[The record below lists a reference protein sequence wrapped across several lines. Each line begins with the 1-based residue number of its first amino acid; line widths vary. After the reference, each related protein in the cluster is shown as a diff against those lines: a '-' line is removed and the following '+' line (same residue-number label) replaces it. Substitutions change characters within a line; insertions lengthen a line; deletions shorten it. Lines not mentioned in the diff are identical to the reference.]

1 MKLTKEDKDA
11 IFEGVMSSLGTLVG
25 KMLTEAEERVS
36 KVDEDGYVLVR
47 DFGDNEDFFVL
58 AKKMHNQ
65 DMDYAQVWLG
75 QKVDDNE
82 YDAYVF
88 LFAPKMDK
96 ITVIKRTADKVKSDG
111 AKNAMTKKLAALG
124 LDGAKIRDIYVDEDD
139 VKSAVENVNK
149 DNAKFLAALTKA
161 VFGAEAVIDEPKKE

>member
-47 DFGDNEDFFVL
+47 DFGENEDFFVL

-65 DMDYAQVWLG
+65 DMDYA
-75 QKVDDNE
+75 
-82 YDAYVF
+82 
-88 LFAPKMDK
+88 
-96 ITVIKRTADKVKSDG
+96 
-111 AKNAMTKKLAALG
+111 
-124 LDGAKIRDIYVDEDD
+124 
-139 VKSAVENVNK
+139 
-149 DNAKFLAALTKA
+149 
-161 VFGAEAVIDEPKKE
+161 